1 MTLLL
6 IWGNTSLAAGDDD
19 PLVSKLIIDQ
29 LELRDTDEDE
39 TWVLDAQGWVG
50 KDLHK
55 LWFKVDAERS
65 EGNSQELELQA
76 LYNKAI
82 APYWDFQ
89 LGLRKDLKP
98 SPSRSWAV
106 IGIQGL
112 APYYFEI
119 DSALFIGESG
129 RAALR
134 LEAEYEL
141 LFTQRLILSP
151 EIELNLHA
159 QNDAEHG
166 IGSGL
171 SDIEAGLRLRYE
183 IRREFAPY
191 MGIYWTK
198 RFGNTADFARQEGL
212 DSSEWQWVIGIR
224 SWF

>member
-1 MTLLL
+1 M
-6 IWGNTSLAAGDDD
+6 
-19 PLVSKLIIDQ
+19 
-29 LELRDTDEDE
+29 
-39 TWVLDAQGWVG
+39 
-50 KDLHK
+50 
-55 LWFKVDAERS
+55 
-65 EGNSQELELQA
+65 
-76 LYNKAI
+76 
-82 APYWDFQ
+82 
-89 LGLRKDLKP
+89 
-98 SPSRSWAV
+98 
-106 IGIQGL
+106 
-112 APYYFEI
+112 
-119 DSALFIGESG
+119 
-129 RAALR
+129 
-134 LEAEYEL
+134 EAEYEL